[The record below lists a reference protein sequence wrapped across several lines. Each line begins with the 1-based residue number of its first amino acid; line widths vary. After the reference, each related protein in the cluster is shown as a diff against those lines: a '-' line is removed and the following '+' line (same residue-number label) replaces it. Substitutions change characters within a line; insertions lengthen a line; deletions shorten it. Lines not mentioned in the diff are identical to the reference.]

1 MGRNEIQSRKKKAAC
16 YSEMLVSIYETA
28 SVTARKTVYKL
39 RLLSAVSVPRAEIAK
54 LMKALTVIVDW

>member
-1 MGRNEIQSRKKKAAC
+1 
-16 YSEMLVSIYETA
+16 MLVSVYETT